1 MQTYGIIIDNEMKQ
15 AGLPCF
21 IDQKKSVLSNPFVDA
36 IDAVLDILIKDF
48 AYKDVMRYIK
58 GSFAGITKEHTDI
71 MDNFILATGIR
82 GHKKWGKEWD
92 SGYVYQ
98 RRTAES
104 KEYADSVINS
114 VREKI
119 AEVLLPL
126 YKETVPKK
134 HTVRQFAEV
143 TFLRSRVFT
152 GL

>member
-1 MQTYGIIIDNEMKQ
+1 
-15 AGLPCF
+15 
-21 IDQKKSVLSNPFVDA
+21 
-36 IDAVLDILIKDF
+36 
-48 AYKDVMRYIK
+48 MRYIK

-104 KEYADSVINS
+104 KEYAADSVINS

-126 YKETVPKK
+126 YKETVQKK
-134 HTVRQFAEV
+134 HTVRHFAEV
-143 TFLRSRVFT
+143 FCNFLRSRVFT